1 MSVMTLDM
9 NDDHITT
16 ITQLQEILK
25 STELLNFKIQ
35 DSREKKYEWIGK
47 KLGQFGYVR
56 LSKKDKGIVKVYLKE
71 MIQYSDSQVDRFIY
85 EKKKYGTLKVKERTQ
100 YTFPRFYEA
109 EDIALLAEVANGYHH
124 QNGHALKK
132 VCEEMYYV
140 YGDTKFERLKHISVP
155 HIYNLK
161 KTNIYQTRVLHYT
174 KTQAVSTNIG
184 ERKKP
189 QPYGKPGYVRVD
201 SVHQGD
207 LDKEKGVYH
216 INFVDEVTQMEYV
229 GCVEKISEY
238 YLQPLLE
245 EILELFPYVVLNFHS
260 DNGSEYINKVV
271 SALLNKLHIHQTKS
285 RSRKTNDNALVEGK
299 NGAVV
304 RKYMGYI
311 HIPKK
316 YAEPINTFYR
326 NYMDDFLNYHRF
338 CAFATDYV
346 NEKGKVKKKYETY
359 MTPIQKFLS
368 LPNCEQYLKEGT
380 TLDSILLQ
388 QKKFT
393 HLESA
398 KRMRNAK
405 QKLFANFK
413 H

>member
-1 MSVMTLDM
+1 MTLDM
-9 NDDHITT
+9 YDDHIKDVK
-16 ITQLQEILK
+16 QLQTIVQGAGGMK
-25 STELLNFKIQ
+25 FTVS
-35 DSREKKYEWIGK
+35 DSREEKYEWIGK
-47 KLGQFGYVR
+47 TLGRFRYVY
-56 LSKKDKGIVKVYLKE
+56 LSKKEKGMVKAYIAFVTH
-71 MIQYSDSQVDRFIY
+71 YSDIQIDRFIR
-85 EKKKYGTLKVKERTQ
+85 EKKLHGTLKVKERTQ
-100 YTFPRFYEA
+100 HTFPRFYEA
-109 EDIALLAEVANGYHH
+109 SDIALLAEVANGYNH

-132 VCEEMYYV
+132 VCEEMYHV
-140 YGDTKFERLKHISVP
+140 YGDEKFERLKHISVP

-174 KTQAVSTNIG
+174 KTQATQVNIG

-189 QPYGKPGYVRVD
+189 DPYGKPGYLRVD

-207 LDKEKGVYH
+207 LDREKGVYH
-216 INFVDEVTQMEYV
+216 INFVDEVTQMQYV

-245 EILELFPYVVLNFHS
+245 EILELFPYTVLNFHS

-271 SALLNKLHIHQTKS
+271 SQLLNKLKISQTKS

-316 YAEPINTFYR
+316 HAESINTFYR
-326 NYMDDFLNYHRF
+326 DYLDDFLNYHRF

-346 NEKGKVKKKYETY
+346 NDKGKIKKKYEIY

-368 LPNCEQYLKEGT
+368 LPNCEQYLKEGV
-380 TLDSILLQ
+380 TLDSLLLQ

-398 KRMRNAK
+398 KRMRQAK
-405 QKLFANFK
+405 HKLFTNFK
-413 H
+413 N

>member
-1 MSVMTLDM
+1 MTIDM
-9 NDDHITT
+9 HDDHITT

-25 STELLNFKIQ
+25 GTELLNFKVQ

-56 LSKKDKGIVKVYLKE
+56 LSKKDKGIVKVYIKE
-71 MIQYSDSQVDRFIY
+71 MTQYSDSQIDRFIK
-85 EKKKYGTLKVKERTQ
+85 EKKMYGTLKPKERTQ
-100 YTFPRFYEA
+100 YTFPRFYRV
-109 EDIALLAEVANGYHH
+109 EDIALLADVATNFHH
-124 QNGHALKK
+124 QNGHALKS
-132 VCEEMYYV
+132 VCYEMYYV
-140 YGDTKFERLKHISVP
+140 YGDVSFERLKQISVP

-161 KTNIYQTRVLHYT
+161 KTNIYQSKTLHYT

-189 QPYGKPGYVRVD
+189 QPYGKPGYLRVD

-216 INFVDEVTQMEYV
+216 INFVDEVTQMQYV
-229 GCVEKISEY
+229 GCVEKISEF

-245 EILELFPYVVLNFHS
+245 ETLNLFPYVILNFHS

-271 SALLNKLHIHQTKS
+271 SALLNKLHITQTKS

-316 YAEPINTFYR
+316 YAEVINTFYR
-326 NYMDDFLNYHRF
+326 DYMDDFLNYHRF

-346 NEKGKVKKKYETY
+346 NEKGKIKKKYETY

-368 LPNCEQYLKEGT
+368 LPNCEQYLKEGV

-398 KRMRNAK
+398 KRMREAK

>member
-1 MSVMTLDM
+1 M
-9 NDDHITT
+9 NDDHIKDVK
-16 ITQLQEILK
+16 QLQTIVQATGGMK
-25 STELLNFKIQ
+25 FTVS
-35 DSREKKYEWIGK
+35 DSKKKKYEWVGK
-47 KLGQFGYVR
+47 TLGRFRYVY
-56 LSKKDKGIVKVYLKE
+56 LNKKDKGIVKAYLAFVTG
-71 MIQYSDSQVDRFIY
+71 YSDSQLDRFIR
-85 EKKKYGTLKVKERTQ
+85 EKKERGTLRVKERTQ

-109 EDIALLAEVANGYHH
+109 VDIALLAEVANGYEH
-124 QNGHALKK
+124 QNGHALKS
-132 VCEEMYYV
+132 VCYEMYYV
-140 YGDTKFERLKHISVP
+140 FGDVQFERLKQISVP

-161 KTNIYQTRVLHYT
+161 KTNIYRSKTLHYT

-189 QPYGKPGYVRVD
+189 KPYGKPGYLRVD

-216 INFVDEVTQMEYV
+216 INFVDEVTQMEFV

-245 EILELFPYVVLNFHS
+245 EILDLFPHEVINFHS
-260 DNGSEYINKVV
+260 DNGSEFVNKTT
-271 SALLNKLHIHQTKS
+271 SLLLNKLYIKQTKS

-299 NGAVV
+299 NGAIV
-304 RKYMGYI
+304 RKHMGYT

-316 YAEPINTFYR
+316 YAESINTFYR
-326 NYMDDFLNYHRF
+326 DYMDDFLNYHRF

-346 NEKGKVKKKYETY
+346 NDKGKIKKKYETY

-368 LPNCEQYLKEGT
+368 LPNCEQYLKEGV

-398 KRMRNAK
+398 QRMRKAK

-413 H
+413 N

>member
-1 MSVMTLDM
+1 MTIDM

-25 STELLNFKIQ
+25 GSGLLHFKVQ

-47 KLGQFGYVR
+47 KLGQLGYIR
-56 LSKKDKGIVKVYLKE
+56 LSKKDKGVVKVYLKE
-71 MIQYSDSQVDRFIY
+71 MTQYSDSQIDRFIR
-85 EKKKYGTLKVKERTQ
+85 EKKKYGTLKPKERTQ

-132 VCEEMYYV
+132 VCEEMYHL

-189 QPYGKPGYVRVD
+189 QPYGKPGYLRVD

-216 INFVDEVTQMEYV
+216 INFVDEVTQMQYV
-229 GCVEKISEY
+229 GCVEKISEF

-316 YAEPINTFYR
+316 YAESINTFYR

-346 NEKGKVKKKYETY
+346 NDKGKIKKKYEIY

-368 LPNCEQYLKEGT
+368 LPNCEEYLKEGV
-380 TLDSILLQ
+380 TLDSVLLQ

-398 KRMRNAK
+398 QRMREAK

>member
-1 MSVMTLDM
+1 MPVMTLDM
-9 NDDHITT
+9 YDDHIKDVK
-16 ITQLQEILK
+16 QLQTIVQGAGGMK
-25 STELLNFKIQ
+25 FTVS
-35 DSREKKYEWIGK
+35 DSREEKYEWIGK
-47 KLGQFGYVR
+47 TLGRFRYVY
-56 LSKKDKGIVKVYLKE
+56 LSKKEKGMVKAYIAFVTH
-71 MIQYSDSQVDRFIY
+71 YSDIQIDRFIR
-85 EKKKYGTLKVKERTQ
+85 EKKLHGTLKVKERTQ
-100 YTFPRFYEA
+100 HTFPRFYEA
-109 EDIALLAEVANGYHH
+109 SDIALLAEVANGYNH

-132 VCEEMYYV
+132 VCEEMYHV
-140 YGDTKFERLKHISVP
+140 YGDEKFERLKHISVP

-174 KTQAVSTNIG
+174 KTQATQVNIG

-189 QPYGKPGYVRVD
+189 DPYGKPGYLRVD

-207 LDKEKGVYH
+207 LDREKGVYH
-216 INFVDEVTQMEYV
+216 INFVDEVTQMQYV

-245 EILELFPYVVLNFHS
+245 EILELFPYTVLNFHS

-271 SALLNKLHIHQTKS
+271 SQLLNKLKISQTKS

-316 YAEPINTFYR
+316 HAESINTFYR
-326 NYMDDFLNYHRF
+326 DYLDDFLNYHRF

-346 NEKGKVKKKYETY
+346 NDKGKIKKKYEIY

-368 LPNCEQYLKEGT
+368 LPNCEQYLKEGV
-380 TLDSILLQ
+380 TLDSLLLQ

-398 KRMRNAK
+398 KRMRQAK
-405 QKLFANFK
+405 HKLFTNFK
-413 H
+413 N

>member
-9 NDDHITT
+9 NDDYIKDVK
-16 ITQLQEILK
+16 QLQTIVQATGGLK
-25 STELLNFKIQ
+25 FTVS
-35 DSREKKYEWIGK
+35 DSREKKYEWVGK
-47 KLGQFGYVR
+47 TLGRFRYTY
-56 LSKKDKGIVKVYLKE
+56 LNKKDKSIVKTYITFVTG
-71 MIQYSDSQVDRFIY
+71 YSDSQLDRFIR
-85 EKKKYGTLKVKERTQ
+85 EKKTYGTLKVKERTQ

-109 EDIALLAEVANGYHH
+109 VDVALLADVANGYHH

-132 VCEEMYYV
+132 VCEEMYYI
-140 YGDTKFERLKHISVP
+140 YGDTQFERLKHISVP

-161 KTNIYQTRVLHYT
+161 KTNIYQTKALHYT

-189 QPYGKPGYVRVD
+189 QPYGKPGFLRVD

-216 INFVDEVTQMEYV
+216 INFVDEVTQMQYV
-229 GCVEKISEY
+229 GCVEKISEH

-245 EILELFPYVVLNFHS
+245 EILELFPFIVVNFHS

-271 SALLNKLHIHQTKS
+271 SQLLNKLHIHQTKS

-299 NGAVV
+299 NGATI

-316 YAEPINTFYR
+316 YAESINTFYR

-346 NEKGKVKKKYETY
+346 NEKGMVKKKYEIY
-359 MTPIQKFLS
+359 MTPVQKFLS
-368 LPNCEQYLKEGT
+368 LPNCEQYLKEEV
-380 TLDSILLQ
+380 TLESILLQ
-388 QKKFT
+388 QKRFT

-398 KRMRNAK
+398 KRMREAK

-413 H
+413 N

>member
-9 NDDHITT
+9 NDDYIKDVK
-16 ITQLQEILK
+16 QLQTIVQATGGMK
-25 STELLNFKIQ
+25 FTVN
-35 DSREKKYEWIGK
+35 DSREKKYEWIGRT
-47 KLGQFGYVR
+47 LGRFRYVQ
-56 LSKKDKGIVKVYLKE
+56 LSKKDKGIVKTYIAFVTH
-71 MIQYSDSQVDRFIY
+71 YSDCQIDRFIR
-85 EKKKYGTLKVKERTQ
+85 EKKEFGTLKVKERTQ

-109 EDIALLAEVANGYHH
+109 GDITLLAEVANGYHH

-132 VCEEMYYV
+132 VCEEMYHI
-140 YGDTKFERLKHISVP
+140 YGDEKFERLKHISVP

-161 KTNIYQTRVLHYT
+161 KTNIYQSKVLHYT

-189 QPYGKPGYVRVD
+189 QPYGKPGYLRVD

-216 INFVDEVTQMEYV
+216 INFVDEVTQMQYV
-229 GCVEKISEY
+229 GCVEKISEH
-238 YLQPLLE
+238 YLQPILE
-245 EILELFPYVVLNFHS
+245 EILALFPYVILNFHS

-271 SALLNKLHIHQTKS
+271 SKLLNKLRITQTKS

-304 RKYMGYI
+304 RKYMGFT

-316 YAEPINTFYR
+316 YAESINMFYR
-326 NYMDDFLNYHRF
+326 DYLDDFLNYHRF

-346 NEKGKVKKKYETY
+346 NDKGKVKKKYEIY

-368 LPNCEQYLKEGT
+368 LPYCEQYLKEGV
-380 TLDSILLQ
+380 TLDSLLLQ

-398 KRMRNAK
+398 QRMREAK

-413 H
+413 N

>member
-1 MSVMTLDM
+1 MTIDM
-9 NDDHITT
+9 HDEHITN

-25 STELLNFKIQ
+25 GTELLNFKVQ

-47 KLGQFGYVR
+47 KLGQLGYVR
-56 LSKKDKGIVKVYLKE
+56 LSKKEKGVVKMYLKE
-71 MIQYSDSQVDRFIY
+71 MTQYSDSQIDRFIK
-85 EKKKYGTLKVKERTQ
+85 EKKRFGSIKVKERTQ
-100 YTFPRFYEA
+100 HTFPRFYQA
-109 EDIALLAEVANGYHH
+109 EDISLLADVANSYDH
-124 QNGHALKK
+124 QNGIALKK
-132 VCEEMYYV
+132 VCEEMYYMF
-140 YGDTKFERLKHISVP
+140 GDVRFEKLKQISVP

-161 KTNIYQTRVLHYT
+161 KTNIYQSKTLHYT

-189 QPYGKPGYVRVD
+189 QPYGKPGFIRVD

-245 EILELFPYVVLNFHS
+245 EILELYPYYIINFHS
-260 DNGSEYINKVV
+260 DNGSEYINKIV
-271 SALLNKLHIHQTKS
+271 SKLLNKLHITQTKS

-299 NGAVV
+299 NAAVV
-304 RKYMGYI
+304 RKIMGHT

-316 YAEPINTFYR
+316 HAESINTFYR
-326 NYMDDFLNYHRF
+326 NYLDDFLNYHRF
-338 CAFATDYV
+338 CLFATDYV
-346 NEKGKVKKKYETY
+346 NEKGKIKKKYEMC

-368 LPNCEQYLKEGT
+368 IEDCEQYLKDGVT
-380 TLDSILLQ
+380 IDDILKQ
-388 QKKFT
+388 QKMFT

-398 KRMRNAK
+398 KRMKEAK

>member
-9 NDDHITT
+9 NDNYIKDVKR
-16 ITQLQEILK
+16 LQAIVQATGGMK
-25 STELLNFKIQ
+25 FMVS
-35 DSREKKYEWIGK
+35 DSREKRYEWVGK
-47 KLGQFGYVR
+47 TLGRFRYVQ
-56 LSKKDKGIVKVYLKE
+56 LSKKDKSIVKRYIAFVT
-71 MIQYSDSQVDRFIY
+71 QYSDCQIDRFIR
-85 EKKKYGTLKVKERTQ
+85 EKKEYGTLKVKERTQ
-100 YTFPRFYEA
+100 YTFPRFYESS
-109 EDIALLAEVANGYHH
+109 DIALLAEVANGYHH

-132 VCEEMYYV
+132 VCEEMYHV
-140 YGDTKFERLKHISVP
+140 YGDEKFERLKHISVP
-155 HIYNLK
+155 HIYNFK
-161 KTNIYQTRVLHYT
+161 KTNIYQSKVLHYT
-174 KTQAVSTNIG
+174 KTQAVSVNIG

-189 QPYGKPGYVRVD
+189 QPYGKPGFLRVD

-216 INFVDEVTQMEYV
+216 INFVDEVTQMQYV
-229 GCVEKISEY
+229 GAVERISEY
-238 YLQPLLE
+238 YLQPVLE
-245 EILELFPYVVLNFHS
+245 EILGLFPFVVINFHS

-271 SALLNKLHIHQTKS
+271 SNLLNKLHIIQTKS

-316 YAEPINTFYR
+316 YAESINTFYR

-338 CAFATDYV
+338 CAFSTDHV
-346 NEKGKVKKKYETY
+346 NEKGKIKRKYETY

-368 LPNCEQYLKEGT
+368 LPHCEQYLKDGVT
-380 TLDSILLQ
+380 TDSIIQQ
-388 QKKFT
+388 QKRFS

-398 KRMRNAK
+398 QRMRKAK

-413 H
+413 N

>member
-1 MSVMTLDM
+1 MTIDM
-9 NDDHITT
+9 NDDHITS
-16 ITQLQEILK
+16 ISQIQEVLK
-25 STELLNFKIQ
+25 ATGGFMFKAQ
-35 DSREKKYEWIGK
+35 DTVEKKYEWVGRT
-47 KLGQFGYVR
+47 LGRLQYVR
-56 LSKKDKGIVKVYLKE
+56 LSKKDKGIVKRYLLQITK
-71 MIQYSDSQVDRFIY
+71 YSDSQVDRLIR
-85 EKKKYGTLKVKERTQ
+85 EKKKHGTLKVKERTQ
-100 YTFPRFYEA
+100 YTFPRFYESS
-109 EDIALLAEVANGYHH
+109 DIALLAEVANGYHH

-132 VCEEMYYV
+132 VCEEMYHI
-140 YGDTKFERLKHISVP
+140 YGDEKFERLKHISVP

-161 KTNIYQTRVLHYT
+161 KTNIYQSKTLHYT
-174 KTQAVSTNIG
+174 KTQATSVSIG

-189 QPYGKPGYVRVD
+189 QPYGKPGFLRVD

-238 YLQPLLE
+238 YLRPLLE
-245 EILELFPYVVLNFHS
+245 EMLELYPYVIINFHS
-260 DNGSEYINKVV
+260 DNGSEYLNKVV

-304 RKYMGYI
+304 RKYMGYM

-316 YAEPINTFYR
+316 YAESINMFYR
-326 NYMDDFLNYHRF
+326 DYMDDFLNYHRF

-346 NEKGKVKKKYETY
+346 NAKGKVKKKYEIY

-368 LPNCEQYLKEGT
+368 LPNCEQYLKEGV

-398 KRMRNAK
+398 QRMRGAK

-413 H
+413 Y

>member
-25 STELLNFKIQ
+25 GTELLTFKVR
-35 DSREKKYEWIGK
+35 DSKEKKYEWIGK
-47 KLGQFGYVR
+47 KLGQVEYVR
-56 LSKKDKGIVKVYLKE
+56 LSKKDKGTVKVYLKE
-71 MIQYSDSQVDRFIY
+71 MTQYSDSQIDRFIR
-85 EKKKYGTLKVKERTQ
+85 EKKKYGTCRVKERTQ
-100 YTFPRFYEA
+100 YTFPRFYQA
-109 EDIALLAEVANGYHH
+109 EDISLLACVANGYHH

-132 VCEEMYYV
+132 VCEEMFHV
-140 YGDTKFERLKHISVP
+140 YGDEKFERLKHISVP

-161 KTNIYQTRVLHYT
+161 KTNIYQSKVLHYT
-174 KTQAVSTNIG
+174 KTQATHVNIG

-216 INFVDEVTQMEYV
+216 INFVDEVTQMQYV

-238 YLQPLLE
+238 YLQPILE
-245 EILELFPYVVLNFHS
+245 EILELFPYVIRNFHS

-271 SALLNKLHIHQTKS
+271 SKLLNKLHITQTKS

-304 RKYMGYI
+304 RKYMGFM

-316 YAEPINTFYR
+316 YAESINTFYR
-326 NYMDDFLNYHRF
+326 DYLDDFLNYHRF

-346 NEKGKVKKKYETY
+346 NEKGKIKKKYEIY

-368 LPNCEQYLKEGT
+368 LQDCEQYLKEGV
-380 TLDSILLQ
+380 TLDSIVLQ
-388 QKKFT
+388 QKKCT

-398 KRMRNAK
+398 QRMRKVK
-405 QKLFANFK
+405 QTLFANFQN
-413 H
+413 